1 MNETQV
7 YYYYTSSTK
16 KDIEIFSIFFKNF
29 YRDFPLS
36 LVLEYRK
43 WCLRTC
49 IHVTCTCKQ
58 HNIVNKM
65 KLASM

>member
-1 MNETQV
+1 MN
-7 YYYYTSSTK
+7 K
-16 KDIEIFSIFFKNF
+16 KGYRDFQYFFKNF

-36 LVLEYRK
+36 LVLKYRK
-43 WCLRTC
+43 WCLRTS

>member
-1 MNETQV
+1 MN
-7 YYYYTSSTK
+7 K
-16 KDIEIFSIFFKNF
+16 KGYRDFQYFFNNF

-36 LVLEYRK
+36 LVLKYRK
-43 WCLRTC
+43 WCLRTS